1 MRYSAP
7 HLFPNILIRANKE
20 GLERRSTIDMI
31 LSDRAPPIKDDII
44 IALLNINMII
54 IARSFCS
61 SIKVEILKKALNK
74 VIMIVK
80 VYFRKMDKE
89 KC

>member
-1 MRYSAP
+1 MQMRYSAP

-54 IARSFCS
+54 IARSFCTS
-61 SIKVEILKKALNK
+61 KSRYTQKSTQQSNNNC
-74 VIMIVK
+74 
-80 VYFRKMDKE
+80 E
-89 KC
+89 K